1 MKFFA
6 VALLVLSLHAS
17 AKCNYLRKGVKLD
30 PPAMPTQMK
39 MDNGWQD
46 AYSALFDRLC
56 VNLKT
61 PNIFFKGYRAHP
73 SPKYIAAY
81 LWDTA
86 FISQTWMY
94 WDTHIAQELMKYI
107 FRFQGK
113 DGIIHHAVLEILVKP
128 YPYNNTQP
136 PLLAWATWRIFE
148 RSQDKAFLADS
159 YSHLKRYHE
168 WLLLNRKQPD
178 GLFFWKHPY
187 ESGIDN
193 SPRFSN
199 RDESIKQDTTKM
211 AAVDMSSYMA
221 MSMESLAKMA
231 NVLGLAQ
238 DKTRFEREY
247 QNLKT
252 VMNEKLWDERD
263 QTYYDWDYRKN
274 DFIRVDTISNL
285 TPMAAGIATEAQA
298 QALMVRIMDPLI
310 YNTRV
315 PFPSVARNDP
325 TFIKDM
331 WQGPVWIN
339 MAYLGVIGVDRYGH
353 HAEAANFA
361 KKLVA
366 GVYGTWMNLHDFYE
380 YYDPDRYDIV
390 ELTRKKGNWWK
401 ELTLGKKP
409 VNHFAGW
416 TALANTLIL
425 EYGKDWQ

>member
-1 MKFFA
+1 
-6 VALLVLSLHAS
+6 
-17 AKCNYLRKGVKLD
+17 
-30 PPAMPTQMK
+30 
-39 MDNGWQD
+39 
-46 AYSALFDRLC
+46 
-56 VNLKT
+56 
-61 PNIFFKGYRAHP
+61 
-73 SPKYIAAY
+73 
-81 LWDTA
+81 
-86 FISQTWMY
+86 
-94 WDTHIAQELMKYI
+94 
-107 FRFQGK
+107 
-113 DGIIHHAVLEILVKP
+113 
-128 YPYNNTQP
+128 
-136 PLLAWATWRIFE
+136 
-148 RSQDKAFLADS
+148 
-159 YSHLKRYHE
+159 
-168 WLLLNRKQPD
+168 
-178 GLFFWKHPY
+178 
-187 ESGIDN
+187 
-193 SPRFSN
+193 
-199 RDESIKQDTTKM
+199 
-211 AAVDMSSYMA
+211 
-221 MSMESLAKMA
+221 
-231 NVLGLAQ
+231 
-238 DKTRFEREY
+238 
-247 QNLKT
+247 
-252 VMNEKLWDERD
+252 MNEKLWDERD